1 MEDAEFYESLE
12 QMRDLDSSIRES
24 EGEGEEEPVVETD
37 ESQPRSI
44 SLPNR
49 KGKFKYKIYGLELS
63 DPKWGEVADKIH
75 EAEEEA
81 DWREAKPVTGK
92 CKLVME
98 KLESLEEKDDPSG
111 LIAEW
116 VELLEPQCVDWIALL
131 DQLREANTNAYLK
144 VRCRLFGGV
153 IMLLGCVLNQF
164 GTGFDVSTGGRTCPG

>member
-1 MEDAEFYESLE
+1 MMFDLLCMLRELRFKWAREKMEDSEFYESLE

-24 EGEGEEEPVVETD
+24 EGEGEEESVVETD
-37 ESQPRSI
+37 EFQPRSI
-44 SLPNR
+44 SLPKR

-144 VRCRLFGGV
+144 VTPLA
-153 IMLLGCVLNQF
+153 LLL
-164 GTGFDVSTGGRTCPG
+164 